1 MSLQFDYDLAENPAM
16 PVAEIDVWYAA
27 EATKV
32 TLTAI
37 VDSGADATFIP
48 IRVLQQVHAR
58 KAGAPAY
65 GLRWRRLSKW
75 TSTVVSL
82 GIGDL
87 FRRHVQVIAY
97 PRNQET
103 IIGRDVLNQLIVTLN
118 GLAAVVEISA

>member
-1 MSLQFDYDLAENPAM
+1 MSLQFDYNLAENPAM
-16 PVAEIDVWYAA
+16 PVAAIDVWYAS

-58 KAGAPAY
+58 KARRAR
-65 GLRWRRLSKW
+65 LRTPVGTPIQVDLY
-75 TSTVVSL
+75 VVSL